1 MKPRKQKCFNRML
14 GLLALIL
21 AIMLPLSVNAQTGSR
36 TIRGT
41 VVDENQQPLIGVS
54 VMAVGS
60 SAGVATDL
68 DGNYLLKVPTT
79 VKQITF
85 SYIGYETKTVT
96 ITSDH
101 IDVALTPNST
111 MMEELVVVGYGVQK
125 KNDLTG
131 SISSVSEKDFNQGV
145 ISSPEELINGKIA
158 GVQITNSGGSPN
170 SSSTIRV
177 RGGASLNA
185 SNDPLIVLDG
195 VPMEVGGSVAG
206 SSNFLSLINPNDIE
220 SMTILK
226 DASSTAIYG
235 SRASNGVII
244 ITTKK
249 GTGDGVKVSF
259 QTTNSISNRTKTAE
273 MLSASQFRDVYSRF
287 GTEAQQALV
296 GNYNTNW
303 NDAVFRSAFG
313 TDNNLS
319 VAGRA
324 AKWLPFRVSL
334 GANYQDGILKTDN
347 SRRFTANVN
356 LNPSFF
362 EDHLR
367 VTVSGK
373 ATVSRNRFAETG
385 AVWNASAFN
394 PTVPVYDETCILGGY
409 NEAVDNTGGPAQGSI
424 KNPLG
429 MLEQYKST
437 SNVQRYIG
445 NIDLDY
451 RVHFLPDLRLHAT
464 GGYDYSRGKG
474 HIYLSDMSASGYND
488 GGSDYDY
495 GTQKN
500 YNRLL
505 TIYANYN
512 KDLDAIKS
520 TLDVTAGYDYQY
532 WRYYYPE
539 NTQYTVA
546 GDEKSVSSASDERHT
561 LLSYYGRVNYTLM
574 GNYLL
579 TATFRRDG
587 SSRFSKDNR
596 WGTFPSVA
604 LAWRVANES
613 FWEPIASVMNDF
625 KIRASYGITGQQDGI
640 SNYGYLPNYTI
651 GLSGA
656 QYQFGGTPIYTYRP
670 EAYNPDLKWETTKS
684 WNFGVDFGFLNGRIN
699 GSVDYYTRKTEDL
712 LATVPVPAGV
722 NFDKSMLTN
731 VGNVDSKGVEIA
743 INANIIDSKDWT
755 WTVTANATWQ
765 DNKITNLTLIENG
778 DSPDTPVRYMESTPI
793 QYFSTGYAPYSYLLY
808 KQIYDETTG
817 KPIEGLYADLNGDG
831 QITDDDRYHTH
842 SPAPDWIFGFSTSL
856 RYQKW
861 TLSTSLRANVGNYV
875 YNGMAANMGAWECT
889 TWCGQQINNLSTSFL
904 ETEFQNRQYAS
915 DYYLEN
921 ASFLK
926 MDNIQLSYDF
936 GRIYK
941 SLSLHASAMVQNV
954 FTITKYSGVDPENV
968 SGIDTSSYP
977 RPRTYSLTLGLNF

>member
-1 MKPRKQKCFNRML
+1 
-14 GLLALIL
+14 
-21 AIMLPLSVNAQTGSR
+21 
-36 TIRGT
+36 
-41 VVDENQQPLIGVS
+41 
-54 VMAVGS
+54 
-60 SAGVATDL
+60 
-68 DGNYLLKVPTT
+68 
-79 VKQITF
+79 
-85 SYIGYETKTVT
+85 
-96 ITSDH
+96 
-101 IDVALTPNST
+101 
-111 MMEELVVVGYGVQK
+111 
-125 KNDLTG
+125 
-131 SISSVSEKDFNQGV
+131 
-145 ISSPEELINGKIA
+145 
-158 GVQITNSGGSPN
+158 
-170 SSSTIRV
+170 
-177 RGGASLNA
+177 
-185 SNDPLIVLDG
+185 
-195 VPMEVGGSVAG
+195 
-206 SSNFLSLINPNDIE
+206 
-220 SMTILK
+220 
-226 DASSTAIYG
+226 
-235 SRASNGVII
+235 
-244 ITTKK
+244 
-249 GTGDGVKVSF
+249 
-259 QTTNSISNRTKTAE
+259 
-273 MLSASQFRDVYSRF
+273 
-287 GTEAQQALV
+287 
-296 GNYNTNW
+296 
-303 NDAVFRSAFG
+303 
-313 TDNNLS
+313 
-319 VAGRA
+319 
-324 AKWLPFRVSL
+324 
-334 GANYQDGILKTDN
+334 
-347 SRRFTANVN
+347 
-356 LNPSFF
+356 
-362 EDHLR
+362 
-367 VTVSGK
+367 
-373 ATVSRNRFAETG
+373 
-385 AVWNASAFN
+385 
-394 PTVPVYDETCILGGY
+394 
-409 NEAVDNTGGPAQGSI
+409 
-424 KNPLG
+424 
-429 MLEQYKST
+429 
-437 SNVQRYIG
+437 
-445 NIDLDY
+445 
-451 RVHFLPDLRLHAT
+451 
-464 GGYDYSRGKG
+464 
-474 HIYLSDMSASGYND
+474 
-488 GGSDYDY
+488 
-495 GTQKN
+495 
-500 YNRLL
+500 
-505 TIYANYN
+505 
-512 KDLDAIKS
+512 
-520 TLDVTAGYDYQY
+520 
-532 WRYYYPE
+532 
-539 NTQYTVA
+539 
-546 GDEKSVSSASDERHT
+546 
-561 LLSYYGRVNYTLM
+561 
-574 GNYLL
+574 
-579 TATFRRDG
+579 
-587 SSRFSKDNR
+587 
-596 WGTFPSVA
+596 VA

-808 KQIYDETTG
+808 KQIYDEATG

>member
-808 KQIYDETTG
+808 KQIYDEATG

>member
-1 MKPRKQKCFNRML
+1 MKQRKQKCFNRMT
-14 GLLALIL
+14 GLLALLL
-21 AIMLPLSVNAQTGSR
+21 AILLPISVNAQAGSR

-41 VVDENQQPLIGVS
+41 VVDENHEPLIGVS
-54 VMAVGS
+54 VKAVG
-60 SAGVATDL
+60 ATVGVATDI
-68 DGNYLLKVPTT
+68 DGNYALKVSDA
-79 VKQITF
+79 VKQLVF
-85 SYIGYETKTVT
+85 SYIGYETQTVAA
-96 ITSDH
+96 TSDH
-101 IDVALTPNST
+101 INV
-111 MMEELVVVGYGVQK
+111 ELVPNNTLMNEVVVIGYGTQK

-249 GTGDGVKVSF
+249 GSGEGVKVSF

-273 MLSASQFRDVYSRF
+273 MLSASEFRDVYSRF
-287 GTEAQQALV
+287 GTDAQKALV
-296 GNYNTNW
+296 GDYNTNW
-303 NDAVFRSAFG
+303 NDVAFKTAFG

-319 VAGRA
+319 VSGRA
-324 AKWLPFRVSL
+324 TNWLPFRVSL

-356 LNPSFF
+356 LTPSFF

-367 VTVSGK
+367 VTLSGK

-385 AVWNASAFN
+385 AVWNASAYN
-394 PTVPVYDETCILGGY
+394 PTIPVYDDTCILGGY

-445 NIDLDY
+445 NADIDY
-451 RVHFLPDLRLHAT
+451 RVHFLPDLRFHVT
-464 GGYDYSRGKG
+464 GGYDYSSGKG
-474 HIYLSDMSASGYND
+474 HVYLSDMSASGYND
-488 GGSDYDY
+488 GGSNYDY
-495 GTQKN
+495 GAQKN

-512 KDLDAIKS
+512 KDLKDINS

-532 WRYYYPE
+532 WRYFYPAE
-539 NTQYTVA
+539 TQYNVA
-546 GDEKSVSSASDERHT
+546 GDVKSTSSASDERHT
-561 LLSYYGRVNYTLM
+561 LLSYYGRVNYTLA
-574 GNYLL
+574 GSYLL

-587 SSRFSKDNR
+587 SSRFSQDNR

-613 FWEPIASVMNDF
+613 FWESISPVMNDF

-651 GLSGA
+651 GLDGA
-656 QYQFGGTPIYTYRP
+656 QYQFNGTPIYTYRP

-684 WNFGVDFGFLNGRIN
+684 WNFGIDFGFLNNRIS
-699 GSVDYYTRKTEDL
+699 GTVDYYTRKTEDL

-743 INANIIDSKDWT
+743 INANIIDSKDWS

-765 DNKITNLTLIENG
+765 DNKITNLTLIPG
-778 DSPDTPVRYMESTPI
+778 ADSPDTPVGYMESTPI
-793 QYFSTGYAPYSYLLY
+793 QYFSTGYRPYSYFLY
-808 KQIYDETTG
+808 KQIYDEATG

-831 QITDDDRYHTH
+831 QITDADRYHSH
-842 SPAPDWIFGFSTSL
+842 SPAPDWIFGFSTNL
-856 RYQKW
+856 RYKKW
-861 TLSTSLRANVGNYV
+861 TLSTALRANVGNYV

-889 TWCGQQINNLSTSFL
+889 TWCGQQINNLSKSFL
-904 ETEFQNRQYAS
+904 STEFQNRQYAS

-936 GRIYK
+936 GKIYR